1 MSELGRLLIYGH
13 RGASADH
20 PENTLE
26 AFHGAREQGAD
37 GVELDV
43 RLAADDSLIVHHDAW
58 YRDGRTLWSTPAGDR
73 PDGVPLLDET
83 LDACRDLRV
92 NVEIKNL
99 DGDLGDG
106 VAWSLEPADA
116 VVALLRSRRRQ
127 GLDDDADGAV
137 DDVIVS
143 SFDERSLDRVRELA
157 PELPTGL
164 LVLDLNAD
172 PQALE
177 RAAGKGHSAFHPW
190 DPFVG
195 PELLDRCRGL
205 GLELNTWTVDEH
217 DRIQDLA
224 VLGVDG
230 IITNVPAV
238 ARRALGRS

>member
-26 AFHGAREQGAD
+26 AFAGARAQGAD

-43 RLAADDSLIVHHDAW
+43 RLAADGSLIVHHDAW
-58 YRDGRTLWSTPAGDR
+58 YRDGRTLWSTRAEDR

-83 LDACRDLRV
+83 LEACVDLRV

-99 DGDLGDG
+99 DGDLGEG
-106 VAWSLEPADA
+106 VAWTTDPADA
-116 VVALLRSRRRQ
+116 VVDLLRARRAAGRR
-127 GLDDDADGAV
+127 

-143 SFDERSLDRVRELA
+143 SFDAATLDRVRGLDDAIE
-157 PELPTGL
+157 TGL
-164 LVLDLNAD
+164 LVFDLRAD
-172 PQALE
+172 PDAP
-177 RAAGKGHSAFHPW
+177 RRASAAGHGALHPW

-195 PELLDRCRGL
+195 PELLGTCRDL
-205 GLELNTWTVDEH
+205 GLQLNTWTVDEH